1 MTIQFGVTAGVGKCC
16 APSSASA
23 WLTTSAPVVA
33 LMPWSAPP
41 PVDHTRFS
49 AGSAAT
55 GPVAPPKVHPRD
67 MGPGG
72 GGGGGGGGLHAA
84 RSAASTAA
92 TASQPVVRMTSSAP
106 PCFGGR
112 PPGSATFND

>member
-72 GGGGGGGGLHAA
+72 GGGGGGLHAA
-84 RSAASTAA
+84 RSAARTAPM
-92 TASQPVVRMTSSAP
+92 ASQRVVSMSSL
-106 PCFGGR
+106 R
-112 PPGSATFND
+112 PALLGDVDRP